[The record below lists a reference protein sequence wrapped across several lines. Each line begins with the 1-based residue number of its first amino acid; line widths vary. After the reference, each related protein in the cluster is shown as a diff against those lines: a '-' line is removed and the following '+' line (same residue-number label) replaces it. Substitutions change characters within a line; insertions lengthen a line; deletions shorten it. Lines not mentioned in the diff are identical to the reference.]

1 MTTLTD
7 GLPRVAETTPA
18 QSQNILGSGAGRAA
32 GTTERETP
40 RTEVRRQTSGLRMID
55 LLSAGGAAVAS
66 VSLTALLFTQLAPV
80 SGVIPFAVTAYLLFV
95 AIYALLISF
104 DENGPAV
111 RDRIVLVIV
120 HSLAFSVLATLA
132 FIVIFTFAR
141 GAEALPYLNFFTE
154 DMSLA
159 GPLDPLTDGGVVHA
173 IAGTLIQITIALIIT
188 IPLGITTA
196 LYLGEVPS
204 KFSRFV
210 RTIVEAMTALPSIV
224 SGLFIFATFILILG
238 VEKSGFAASLAIS
251 VMMLP
256 IMIRSADVVFRLVP
270 GTLKE
275 ASIGLGAGQWKT
287 VWHVVLPSSRSGLTT
302 AIILAT
308 ARGIGETSPVLLTS
322 GFTAALN
329 VDPFHGPM
337 VSLPLAIFQFV
348 KSPEPTMI
356 ARGFGTAA
364 VLMLLVLLLFVIARV
379 IGGQTLEVV
388 EKRRARFAKVF
399 AAVAPAGRA
408 IKAAVVPLVERVK
421 ARIERW
427 FAERSARLD
436 NEAMPEKDAA
446 VILTPALERPTNAPD
461 PTDAPRNPE
470 DKA

>member
-1 MTTLTD
+1 MSTVIDDAPDLREE
-7 GLPRVAETTPA
+7 LPEP
-18 QSQNILGSGAGRAA
+18 
-32 GTTERETP
+32 P
-40 RTEVRRQTSGLRMID
+40 RTYIPRRADPGDPFASLSGPEIRRQTSGLRIID
-55 LLSAGGAAVAS
+55 LLSALGAAIAS
-66 VSLTALLFTQLAPV
+66 LSLTTLLFTQLAPV
-80 SGVIPFAVTAYLLFV
+80 SGPIPFIVIAYLLFV
-95 AIYALLISF
+95 AIYALLVSF
-104 DENGPAV
+104 DENAPAV

-120 HSLAFSVLATLA
+120 HSLAFTVLVTLV
-132 FIVIFTFAR
+132 FIVVFTFAR

-159 GPLDPLTDGGVVHA
+159 GPLDPLTEGGVLHA
-173 IAGTLIQITIALIIT
+173 ILGTLIQIAIALAIT
-188 IPLGITTA
+188 IPLGLTTA
-196 LYLGEVPS
+196 LFLNEVPGR
-204 KFSRFV
+204 FSRFV

-256 IMIRSADVVFRLVP
+256 IMIRAADVVFRLVP
-270 GTLKE
+270 TTLKE
-275 ASIGLGAGQWKT
+275 ASVGLGAGQWKT
-287 VWHVVLPSSRSGLTT
+287 VWHVVIPTSKSGLTT
-302 AIILAT
+302 AVILAT

-364 VLMLLVLLLFVIARV
+364 VLMLLVLLLFVIARI
-379 IGGQTLEVV
+379 IGGQTLEVR
-388 EKRRARFAKVF
+388 ERRRRRMLAIAKPFRPAARFIARWVGVAAAWVVAKVRGLASTVDDRF
-399 AAVAPAGRA
+399 GFTGTEHDTSTGSTTTR
-408 IKAAVVPLVERVK
+408 
-421 ARIERW
+421 
-427 FAERSARLD
+427 
-436 NEAMPEKDAA
+436 
-446 VILTPALERPTNAPD
+446 TGH
-461 PTDAPRNPE
+461 E